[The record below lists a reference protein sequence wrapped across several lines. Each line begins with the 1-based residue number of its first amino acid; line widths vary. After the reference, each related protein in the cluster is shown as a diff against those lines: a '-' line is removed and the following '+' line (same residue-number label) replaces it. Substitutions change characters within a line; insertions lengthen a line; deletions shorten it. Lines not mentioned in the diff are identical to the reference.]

1 MTIFIPVA
9 RGLDERAGRY
19 LREESMNMAV
29 HSMNRAELGLGVID
43 GAETRFAKIDG
54 FIVIEFRKCS
64 CVRFTSQF

>member
-29 HSMNRAELGLGVID
+29 HSMNRAELGLGVLD
-43 GAETRFAKIDG
+43 GTESRFVNIVG
-54 FIVIEFRKCS
+54 FIVTEFHKCS